1 MVPQMWL
8 QMNYD
13 GQRDRLNRFSTTA
26 VLVSCS
32 LFLIF
37 APDKPGLVFVFYLI
51 QDLMQIEKQ
60 LARDC
65 LKDVDLLLSHSV
77 Q

>member
-13 GQRDRLNRFSTTA
+13 GQCDRLNRFSTTA